1 VYLGVRA
8 RGTVLADLDFVTNH
22 DLLERLIAWGRSGG
36 SDRATLAERYD
47 RVVDLTVRAI
57 SEAATALLDPDHRIE
72 VFRRPSG

>member
-1 VYLGVRA
+1 MYLGVRA

-57 SEAATALLDPDHRIE
+57 SEAVTALLDPDHRIE